1 MSNARKIAA
10 QILLNIEKNNS
21 YSNLA
26 LNSYFKELDITA
38 QDKAFVTTL
47 VYGVIERKIT
57 LDYTL
62 KKFIKTP
69 LKKVQPFTLTNLR
82 IALYQIMFLT
92 KIPESAAVNEAVNIV
107 KSSKESR
114 NAGFVNGVLRSALR
128 SDLYLPNG
136 DDINSLSVK
145 YSCPTE
151 VIDSFINDYGL
162 ENTKLLLNESV
173 KPAPLTVRVNTLKTD
188 ISSFLENIGV
198 NATEHKPLGAVI
210 LEKGIDISAN
220 ELYKK
225 GQFFVQ
231 DSASQTAVT
240 VLDPKP
246 NERMLDMCSAPGGK
260 AFSSAILMENK
271 GELVACDLYPHKTDL
286 IEKSA
291 KRLGLSSIKTK
302 ICDATHYNTDLGKFD
317 CVLCDVPCSGLG
329 IIRRKPEIKYKNFK
343 EFENLPQIQYE
354 ILNNAKKYLKKG
366 GRLLFST
373 CTLRK
378 AENEEIVERF
388 LKENPDFSLKYMHTF
403 MPFNDGTDGFFAAL
417 LVN

>member
-1 MSNARKIAA
+1 MPNARKIAA
-10 QILLNIEKNNS
+10 QILLKIEKNNS

-26 LNSYFKELDITA
+26 LKSYFKELDISP
-38 QDKAFVTTL
+38 QDKAFITTL

-69 LKKVQPFTLTNLR
+69 LKKVMPFTLANLKV
-82 IALYQIMFLT
+82 ALYQIMFLS

-128 SDLYLPNG
+128 SDLSLPNG

-151 VIDSFINDYGL
+151 IIDSFINDYGL
-162 ENTKLLLNESV
+162 KNTKLLLNESV
-173 KPAPLTVRVNTLKTD
+173 KPAPLTVRVNTLNTD
-188 ISSFLENIGV
+188 ISAFMENIGV
-198 NATEHKPLGAVI
+198 DTTEHKPYGAVI
-210 LEKGIDISAN
+210 LENGIDIATN
-220 ELYKK
+220 KLYKE
-225 GQFFVQ
+225 GHFFVQ
-231 DSASQTAVT
+231 DSASQTAVSI
-240 VLDPKP
+240 LDPKP
-246 NERMLDMCSAPGGK
+246 NDRMLDMCSAPGGK

-271 GELVACDLYPHKTDL
+271 GEIIACDLYPHKADL

-291 KRLGLSSIKTK
+291 KRLNLSIIKAEV
-302 ICDATHYNTDLGKFD
+302 CDATLYNADLGEFD

-329 IIRRKPEIKYKNFK
+329 IIRRKPEIKYKNFA
-343 EFENLPQIQYE
+343 EFQDLPQIQYE

-378 AENEEIVERF
+378 AENEDIVERF

-403 MPFNDGTDGFFAAL
+403 MPFSDGTDGFFAAL

>member
-69 LKKVQPFTLTNLR
+69 LKKVQPFTLANLR

-92 KIPESAAVNEAVNIV
+92 KIPESAAVNEAVKIV

-114 NAGFVNGVLRSALR
+114 NSGFVNGVLRSALR
-128 SDLYLPNG
+128 GDLSLPNG
-136 DDINSLSVK
+136 DDLGSLSVK
-145 YSCPTE
+145 YSCPIKIIE
-151 VIDSFINDYGL
+151 SLINDYAL
-162 ENTKLLLNESV
+162 ENTKLLLNESL
-173 KPAPLTVRVNTLKTD
+173 KPAPLTVRVNTLKTN
-188 ISSFLENIGV
+188 ISSFLKNIGV

-220 ELYKK
+220 ALYKN

-240 VLDPKP
+240 VLYPKP

-271 GELVACDLYPHKTDL
+271 GEIIACDLYPHKAVL

-291 KRLGLSSIKTK
+291 KRLGLNIIKAK
-302 ICDATHYNTDLGKFD
+302 VCDATHYNADLGEFD

-329 IIRRKPEIKYKNFK
+329 IIRRKPEIKYKDFN
-343 EFENLPQIQYE
+343 EFENLPQIQYK

-366 GRLLFST
+366 GRLLYST

-388 LKENPDFSLKYMHTF
+388 LKENPDFSLKYMHSF
-403 MPFNDGTDGFFAAL
+403 LPFSDGTDGFFAAL